1 MELSKLEKYQ
11 EGNRLEVKSAR
22 GGLPSVWD
30 SISAFANTDG
40 GIIVLGVK
48 ENTKTHELFV
58 TGVPDAHKTL
68 EDFLNAAGSS
78 DKLSLNMFDDSNA
91 YATTINGRSVVVIE
105 VPRVNRRFRPVFTG
119 PDPFRGTYRRKF
131 TGDYHCT
138 PEEVRAMYRDSAET
152 SLDAEVAEN
161 STIEGFDKNTLRAY
175 RSLFSDVHKSGMVRD
190 MPDDEFL
197 CQIGAAKEV
206 GGEIKPTKAGVLMF
220 GKEYRIAYEY
230 PNYFLDYRRELG
242 GSRRWDDRITSQEV
256 EWSGNIFDFYNRV
269 ELKLRQALDVP
280 FNLNENMRRVDDTPA
295 HEAMREALINCLTN
309 ADFDS
314 SRGVVVRWTNVGL
327 EFLNPGSFRI
337 GILRAFKGGTSD
349 ARNKNLL
356 KMFSLVKIGERAG
369 SGVPNMVD
377 QWMSCNH
384 GKPVLSESYGPEVST
399 VLLPFSADSD
409 NDILRE
415 PAENIVRI
423 GRKQSNQTRK
433 NEVAIVAYL
442 TEHGDSQSADIA
454 KNIGL
459 GISRT
464 NQLLRSL
471 VEGGMVDAVGGS
483 RNRIYRLSE

>member
-1 MELSKLEKYQ
+1 
-11 EGNRLEVKSAR
+11 
-22 GGLPSVWD
+22 
-30 SISAFANTDG
+30 
-40 GIIVLGVK
+40 
-48 ENTKTHELFV
+48 
-58 TGVPDAHKTL
+58 
-68 EDFLNAAGSS
+68 
-78 DKLSLNMFDDSNA
+78 
-91 YATTINGRSVVVIE
+91 
-105 VPRVNRRFRPVFTG
+105 
-119 PDPFRGTYRRKF
+119 
-131 TGDYHCT
+131 
-138 PEEVRAMYRDSAET
+138 MYRDSAET